1 MAVTNVMANAK
12 LLSAIF
18 QHPPPCISNSRV
30 AGIEIERVSLLRQLQ
45 DGATMSALGH
55 KQTFCLSTVM
65 SAFTSKA
72 VYIADI
78 HRSAVR
84 SHLDREL
91 QCTDL
96 SGRNGS

>member
-1 MAVTNVMANAK
+1 
-12 LLSAIF
+12 
-18 QHPPPCISNSRV
+18 
-30 AGIEIERVSLLRQLQ
+30 
-45 DGATMSALGH
+45 MSALGH